1 MKSLFTTL
9 SLTEFG
15 INKNYAFLSNDAIGN
30 TIKKEGCW
38 EEHITE
44 LLVGYIKPT
53 FNCLDIGA
61 NFGYHTI
68 TMGILTKG
76 CGKVFSFEPMR
87 LFYHQVNANA
97 HLNELLNVQVFN
109 NAVGDTEEYVF
120 IPEPNI
126 FSNKYVNHGDT
137 SITKNDKGQQVKMVI
152 IDSVKLPTINFIKLD
167 VQGCELPVLKGAKN
181 KILKDKPVM
190 IVEIEDFQ
198 LAKFGYTPQQ
208 LISFI
213 KDDLGYDMYQMVT
226 KYPADFLCVPQN
238 SKINTQFKTFNLKQI

>member
-15 INKNYAFLSNDAIGN
+15 FNKNYIFLSNDAIGN
-30 TIKKEGCW
+30 TIKQEGCW

-53 FNCLDIGA
+53 YNCLDIGA
-61 NFGYHTI
+61 NFGYHTV
-68 TMGILTKG
+68 TMGLLTKD

-87 LFYHQVNANA
+87 LFHDQVNANA
-97 HLNELLNVQVFN
+97 YLNGLLNVQVFN
-109 NAVGDTEEYVF
+109 NAVGDTDEFVF
-120 IPEPNI
+120 IPEPNTTSTETI
-126 FSNKYVNHGDT
+126 NHGDT
-137 SITKNDKGQQVKMVI
+137 SITKNKNGQQVKMVA
-152 IDSVKLPTINFIKLD
+152 IDSLDLPVIKFIKLD

-213 KDDLGYDMYQMVT
+213 KQDLGYNMYQMMT
-226 KYPADFLCVPQN
+226 KYPADFLCVPSG
-238 SKINTQFKTFNLKQI
+238 SKINTKFKTFNLNQI